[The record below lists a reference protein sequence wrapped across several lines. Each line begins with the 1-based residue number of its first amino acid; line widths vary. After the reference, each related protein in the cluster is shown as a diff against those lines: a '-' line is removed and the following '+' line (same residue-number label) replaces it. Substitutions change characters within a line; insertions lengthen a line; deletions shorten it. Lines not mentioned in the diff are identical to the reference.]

1 MPEPEAETEL
11 AKLQRRFE
19 ELMAEADRL
28 AEAIRVAEEHLPK
41 LESGATLDR
50 DRALIRGADY
60 WPELLRPQKIKDE
73 GKSDK
78 TGTA

>member
-1 MPEPEAETEL
+1 MSEQEAETEL

-19 ELMAEADRL
+19 ELMAEAERL
-28 AEAIRVAEEHLPK
+28 AEAIRLAEEHLPK
-41 LESGATLDR
+41 LEADVNRGD
-50 DRALIRGADY
+50 DHILIRGADC

-78 TGTA
+78 TETA